1 MDFIKLKEIMFTKGR
16 FSPLFKGE
24 LEGVYEII
32 LYNITQKTPPN
43 LPLIKGRDF
52 PMDLLILVLN

>member
-1 MDFIKLKEIMFTKGR
+1 MLTKGR

-24 LEGVYEII
+24 LEGVYEVI
-32 LYNITQKTPPN
+32 LYNIIQKTPPN

-52 PMDLLILVLN
+52 PLGVLILVLN